1 MHSVTKIISGA
12 QIGADI
18 AGLKAAKLLGLETG
32 GYVLKN
38 CKTLD
43 GNKPEWITLYGL
55 TELASVSYPERTAL
69 NVKHSDGTVRFA
81 YDFNSRGELCTL
93 RNIKLWDKPYFDV
106 PVILGTDLFI
116 YKRGFLEWLM
126 ASDIHTLN
134 VAGNAY
140 PVIEPQVVNFLLESL
155 ATPTG

>member
-55 TELASVSYPERTAL
+55 TELASVSYLERTAL
-69 NVKHSDGTVRFA
+69 NVKHSDGTGLYA
-81 YDFNSRGELCTL
+81 SRMTSTHAETSALC
-93 RNIKLWDKPYFDV
+93 
-106 PVILGTDLFI
+106 G
-116 YKRGFLEWLM
+116 
-126 ASDIHTLN
+126 TLN
-134 VAGNAY
+134 FGT
-140 PVIEPQVVNFLLESL
+140 S
-155 ATPTG
+155 PTSTYL